1 MLDTHINSSKYI
13 VFIMADTNR
22 YKIFE
27 LTAVNL
33 VTQYNCILYS
43 KNAWQRNALA
53 NFPSG
58 AFGE

>member
-1 MLDTHINSSKYI
+1 MDNSKYI

-22 YKIFE
+22 YKNFE

-43 KNAWQRNALA
+43 KNTWHSKALA